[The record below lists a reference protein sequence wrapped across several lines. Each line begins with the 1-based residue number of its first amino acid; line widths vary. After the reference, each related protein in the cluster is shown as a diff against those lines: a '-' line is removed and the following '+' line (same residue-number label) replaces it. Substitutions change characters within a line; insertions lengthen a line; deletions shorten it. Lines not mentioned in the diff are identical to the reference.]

1 MTYLAVH
8 FLPDSLVGWLTAFA
22 ALATV
27 AAVIVG
33 SIMFVMKKMLETN
46 KAESDGCL
54 HAIEAKIDGIRIN
67 QRENTDATLKAVD
80 RVQELEIVINNGL
93 THRAEETRLDVEAI
107 KANQVKIGQQMSEV
121 HGWMKA
127 LHDWDGADRRNV

>member
-1 MTYLAVH
+1 MLVQAVH
-8 FLPDSLVGWLTAFA
+8 FIPDSLQGWLVAFA
-22 ALATV
+22 SLATI
-27 AAVIVG
+27 AGVIVG

-54 HAIEAKIDGIRIN
+54 HAIEDGIRIN